1 MKVADSLT
9 ESQFVVTRLTPS
21 QVGAL
26 GVIGIRGAKAA
37 LVLDAHFVP
46 YGKSSMQSLAVGS
59 IVVGDWHHAMVT
71 HHVRSGVREGTVQQ
85 RHEKPECVVLVKRG
99 MTSWEMHVHG
109 GQAVI
114 TSLLGSFVSAGADSI
129 SWGDWF
135 ACNGNNDRSIFVRE
149 QLAQTDGFFAAQILT
164 RQLAGYFERDIE
176 QVKEVLRSSQKSRD
190 KLKVAEAVIN
200 RLECSARIG
209 MRLAKPWHVILLGPV
224 NAGKSSLLNALAG
237 YARSIVSPHAGT
249 TRDVLE
255 TRVVLHG
262 WAVDMIDTAGFHLEN
277 NSQQS
282 ASKIEKEGI
291 ERALVAAQSADL
303 ILKVRPMN
311 ETEMEWFSLDKVGES
326 HPPCINV
333 GTKADLPDIKQ
344 FKRNSHSEDS
354 VVTSARTGLGL
365 DKLVKVI
372 IETLIPEIK
381 EQADCFIGGVP
392 ITSEDRDVVKDLH
405 QQLEIYSRDL

>member
-1 MKVADSLT
+1 MKIADSLT
-9 ESQFVVTRLTPS
+9 ESQFVISRLTPS

-26 GVIGIRGAKAA
+26 GVIGILGENVA

-46 YGKSSMQSLAVGS
+46 YGKSSIQTLAVGS

-71 HHVRSGVREGTVQQ
+71 SHVVSGAREGTVQ
-85 RHEKPECVVLVKRG
+85 RSHEKPECVVLVKRG
-99 MTSWEMHVHG
+99 RTSWELHVHG

-114 TSLLGSFVSAGADSI
+114 NSLLGTFVSAGAVNI
-129 SWGDWF
+129 SWGEWF
-135 ACNGNNDRSIFVRE
+135 ACSGNNDRSMFVRE
-149 QLAQTDGFFAAQILT
+149 QLAQIDGFVAAQILT
-164 RQLAGYFERDIE
+164 RQLAGSFERDIE
-176 QVKEVLRSSQKSRD
+176 QVQEVLCSSQKSLD
-190 KLKVAEAVIN
+190 KLKAAEAVIN

-237 YARSIVSPHAGT
+237 YARSIVSPYAGT

-255 TRVVLHG
+255 TRVVLYG
-262 WAVDMIDTAGFHLEN
+262 WAVDLIDTAGFHLEN
-277 NSQQS
+277 NSRQP

-303 ILKVRPMN
+303 ILKVRPIN
-311 ETEMEWFSLDKVGES
+311 EPETEWFSLEKVGES

-333 GTKADLPDIKQ
+333 GTKADLPDTKQ
-344 FKRNSHSEDS
+344 VKDNSHSKAS

-365 DKLVKVI
+365 DELVKVI
-372 IETLIPEIK
+372 IETLVPEMK
-381 EQADCFIGGVP
+381 DQADCFLGGVP
-392 ITSEDRDVVKDLH
+392 ITSGDRDIVRDLH

>member
-26 GVIGIRGAKAA
+26 GVIGILGEKAA

-46 YGKSSMQSLAVGS
+46 YGKSSIQSLAVGS
-59 IVVGDWHHAMVT
+59 IAVGDWHHAMVASQLA
-71 HHVRSGVREGTVQQ
+71 SGTREGTVRQS
-85 RHEKPECVVLVKRG
+85 HEKPECVVLVKTG
-99 MTSWEMHVHG
+99 MTSWEVHVHG

-114 TSLLGSFVSAGADSI
+114 TSLLGSFVSAGAVNI
-129 SWGDWF
+129 SWGEWF
-135 ACNGNNDRSIFVRE
+135 ACNGNNDRSMFVRE

-176 QVKEVLRSSQKSRD
+176 QVQEVLCSSRKSLE
-190 KLKVAEAVIN
+190 KLKAAEAVIN

-237 YARSIVSPHAGT
+237 YARSIVSPYAGT

-255 TRVVLHG
+255 TRVVLYG
-262 WAVDMIDTAGFHLEN
+262 WAVDLIDTAGFHLEN
-277 NSQQS
+277 NSRQP

-303 ILKVRPMN
+303 ILKVRPIN
-311 ETEMEWFSLDKVGES
+311 EPETEWFSLEKVGES

-333 GTKADLPDIKQ
+333 GTKADLPDTKQ
-344 FKRNSHSEDS
+344 DKDNSHSKAS

-365 DKLVKVI
+365 DELVKVI
-372 IETLIPEIK
+372 IETLVPEMK
-381 EQADCFIGGVP
+381 DQADCFLGGVP
-392 ITSEDRDVVKDLH
+392 ITSGDRDIVRDLH

>member
-1 MKVADSLT
+1 MKVAGSLT
-9 ESQFVVTRLTPS
+9 ESQFFVTRLTPS

-26 GVIGIRGAKAA
+26 GVIGILGEKAA

-46 YGKSSMQSLAVGS
+46 YGRASIQALAVGS
-59 IVVGDWHHAMVT
+59 IVVGDWHHAIVASKLA
-71 HHVRSGVREGTVQQ
+71 SGAREGTVRQS
-85 RHEKPECVVLVKRG
+85 HEKSECVVLVRKG
-99 MTSWEMHVHG
+99 NTSWEMHVHG

-114 TSLLGSFVSAGADSI
+114 TSLLGTFVSAGAVNI
-129 SWGDWF
+129 SWGEWF
-135 ACNGNNDRSIFVRE
+135 AYSGNNDRSMFIRE
-149 QLAQTDGFFAAQILT
+149 QLAQADGFVAAQILT

-176 QVKEVLRSSQKSRD
+176 QVQEVLRSSQKSLD
-190 KLKVAEAVIN
+190 KLEEAQTVIN
-200 RLECSARIG
+200 RLECSARVG
-209 MRLAKPWHVILLGPV
+209 MRLVKPWHVIMLGPV

-262 WAVDMIDTAGFHLEN
+262 WAVDLIDTAGFHLEN
-277 NSQQS
+277 NSRQP

-303 ILKVRPMN
+303 ILKVRPIN
-311 ETEMEWFSLDKVGES
+311 ESKMEWFPLEKVGES
-326 HPPCINV
+326 HPPYINV
-333 GTKADLPDIKQ
+333 GTKADLSDTKQ
-344 FKRNSHSEDS
+344 GKENSHSEDS
-354 VVTSARTGLGL
+354 IVTSARTGLGL
-365 DKLVKVI
+365 DELVKVI

-381 EQADCFIGGVP
+381 DRADCFIGGVP
-392 ITSEDRDVVKDLH
+392 ITSKDRDIVRDLH

>member
-1 MKVADSLT
+1 MKIADSLT
-9 ESQFVVTRLTPS
+9 ESQFVISRLTPS

-26 GVIGIRGAKAA
+26 GVIGILGENVA

-46 YGKSSMQSLAVGS
+46 YGKSSIQTLAVGS

-71 HHVRSGVREGTVQQ
+71 SHVVSGAREGTVQ
-85 RHEKPECVVLVKRG
+85 RSHEKPECVVLVKIGR
-99 MTSWEMHVHG
+99 TSWELHVHG

-114 TSLLGSFVSAGADSI
+114 NSLLGTFVSAGAVNI
-129 SWGDWF
+129 SWGEWF
-135 ACNGNNDRSIFVRE
+135 ACSGNNDRSMFVRE
-149 QLAQTDGFFAAQILT
+149 QLAQIDGFVAAQILT
-164 RQLAGYFERDIE
+164 RQLAGSFERDIE
-176 QVKEVLRSSQKSRD
+176 QVQEVLCSSQKSLD
-190 KLKVAEAVIN
+190 KLKAAEAVIN

-237 YARSIVSPHAGT
+237 YARSIVSPYAGT

-255 TRVVLHG
+255 TRVVLYG
-262 WAVDMIDTAGFHLEN
+262 WAVDLIDTAGFHLEN
-277 NSQQS
+277 NSRQP

-303 ILKVRPMN
+303 ILKVRPIN
-311 ETEMEWFSLDKVGES
+311 EPEMEWFSLEKVGES

-333 GTKADLPDIKQ
+333 GTKADLPDTKQ
-344 FKRNSHSEDS
+344 VKDNSHSKAS

-365 DKLVKVI
+365 DELVKVI
-372 IETLIPEIK
+372 IETLVPEMK
-381 EQADCFIGGVP
+381 DQADCFLGGVP
-392 ITSEDRDVVKDLH
+392 ITSGDRDIVRDLH